1 MEQITHQISNILKEQ
16 AGGKSRT
23 YPPIQRTFFLPIFLP
38 FSPKQNQIVTILAY
52 HKPLV
57 LFSWMISFVLASAT
71 FQGWMF
77 MALFWAEKCIFWHIW
92 NIFKENFNGV
102 VLKIFSL
109 AKTQRI
115 YFNLEVAI
123 INWDLEQLEH
133 LKRITKE
140 SATKWPIKGS
150 PKQR

>member
-23 YPPIQRTFFLPIFLP
+23 YPPIQRTFSLPIYCHFPQSKIKLLQFLL
-38 FSPKQNQIVTILAY
+38 I
-52 HKPLV
+52 
-57 LFSWMISFVLASAT
+57 ISHWHFFRGPFVLASAT
-71 FQGWMF
+71 FQGWIF

-92 NIFKENFNGV
+92 NIFKGNFNGV

-150 PKQR
+150 RKQR